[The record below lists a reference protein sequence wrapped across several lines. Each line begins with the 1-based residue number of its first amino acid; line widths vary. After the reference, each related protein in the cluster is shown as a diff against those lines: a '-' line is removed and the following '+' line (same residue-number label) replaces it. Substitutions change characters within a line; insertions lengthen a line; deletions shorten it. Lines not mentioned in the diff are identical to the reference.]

1 MVGESERHRR
11 LLGEVAAL
19 YEWLEAELR
28 EHADQAGQC
37 NACGACC
44 DFVGYDHLL
53 FVTPPELIYL
63 AEKLGVTSLRKVDS
77 GRCPYQE
84 GTKCSIHAH
93 RFAGCRIFCCD
104 GDADF
109 QSALTEAA
117 LKRLKAICVRFGLE
131 YRYADLAQALA
142 AFSSDTCRPAAEP
155 YRDPRIG

>member
-1 MVGESERHRR
+1 MVGEPERHRR
-11 LLGEVAAL
+11 LLGEVGAL
-19 YEWLEAELR
+19 YDWLEAELR
-28 EHADQAGQC
+28 ERADRAGTC

-63 AEKLGVTSLRKVDS
+63 AGKLGVTSLRKMDS

-93 RFAGCRIFCCD
+93 RFAGCRIFCCN
-104 GDADF
+104 GDPDL
-109 QSALTEAA
+109 QSELTETA
-117 LKRLKAICVRFGLE
+117 LEKLKEICVRFGLD

-142 AFSSDTCRPAAEP
+142 AFSSDTCRPAAGP
-155 YRDPRIG
+155 SRDPRAG